1 MTTPAKINFKVY
13 QGSTFSEVLRW
24 ESPTKVYKN
33 ISGITQAAPIVIS
46 TTAAHGVPVNWRV
59 KVTNVLGMTDINSND
74 NYQIA
79 TEVTATTITLNAIN
93 SLAYKT
99 YISGGVIEY
108 NQPIDLTGYTG
119 RMQIRSDIDST
130 TVIAELTTANGGVLI
145 DNTLKTITLT
155 MPSATT
161 TAFTFTSAVYDLEL
175 ISSGNQVTQFC
186 GGVITL
192 FKEVTR

>member
-24 ESPTKVYKN
+24 ESPTKTYKN
-33 ISGITQAAPIVIS
+33 ISGITQAAPMVITTS
-46 TTAAHGVPVNWRV
+46 TAHGVPPNWRV
-59 KVTNVLGMTDINSND
+59 KVTNVLGMTDINSTD

-79 TEVTATTITLNAIN
+79 TDVTSTTITINSIN
-93 SLAYKT
+93 SLSYKT
-99 YISGGVIEY
+99 YVSGGVVEY
-108 NQPIDLTGYTG
+108 NQPVDLTGYTG
-119 RMQIRSDIDST
+119 RMQIRSDIDSA

-155 MPSATT
+155 MPAATT
-161 TAFTFTSAVYDLEL
+161 TAFTFTTAVYDLEL
-175 ISSGNQVTQFC
+175 VSAGNQVTQFC
-186 GGVITL
+186 GGILTL

>member
-33 ISGITQAAPIVIS
+33 ISAITQAAPMVITT
-46 TTAAHGVPVNWRV
+46 TTAHGLPPNWRM
-59 KVTNVLGMTDINSND
+59 KVTNVLGMTDINSTD

-79 TEVTATTITLNAIN
+79 TDVTSTSITINSIN
-93 SLAYKT
+93 SLSYKT
-99 YISGGVIEY
+99 YISGGVVEY
-108 NQPIDLTGYTG
+108 NQPVDLTGYTG
-119 RMQIRSDIDST
+119 RMQIRSDIDSG

-155 MPSATT
+155 LPALTT
-161 TAFTFTSAVYDLEL
+161 TGFLFTTAVYDLEL

-186 GGVITL
+186 GGIITL

>member
-33 ISGITQAAPIVIS
+33 ISAITQAAPLVIS
-46 TTAAHGVPVNWRV
+46 TTTAHGVPANWRV
-59 KVTNVLGMTDINSND
+59 KVTNVLGMTEINSND
-74 NYQIA
+74 DYKIA
-79 TEVTATTITLNAIN
+79 TEVTSTTITINAIN
-93 SLAYKT
+93 SLSYKAYV
-99 YISGGVIEY
+99 SGGVVEY

-119 RMQIRSDIDST
+119 RMQIRPDIDSAT
-130 TVIAELTTANGGVLI
+130 IIAELTTANGGVLI

-161 TAFTFTSAVYDLEL
+161 TSFTFTSAVYDLEL
-175 ISSGNQVTQFC
+175 VSAGNQVTQFC
-186 GGVITL
+186 GGVMTL